1 MIKSRFF
8 SFWCQIWVGTMPMIL
23 FLINNNN
30 KVRSSFFRIL
40 FIESNYTTILK
51 DLMKQSYYLKKKKK
65 IKSKFLHSWIKRV
78 FSTTVLNI
86 MDASIQEP
94 NKLSTITD
102 NVWVRRAIVSQI
114 ESNDIS
120 HVSSISSPLINLI
133 MSPLVNPI
141 YHRNI

>member
-1 MIKSRFF
+1 
-8 SFWCQIWVGTMPMIL
+8 MIL

-40 FIESNYTTILK
+40 FIEYNYTTILK
-51 DLMKQSYYLKKKKK
+51 DLMKQSYYLKKKK

-102 NVWVRRAIVSQI
+102 NAWVRRAIVSQI

>member
-1 MIKSRFF
+1 
-8 SFWCQIWVGTMPMIL
+8 MIL

>member
-1 MIKSRFF
+1 
-8 SFWCQIWVGTMPMIL
+8 MIL

-40 FIESNYTTILK
+40 FIEYNYTTILK

-102 NVWVRRAIVSQI
+102 NAWVRRAIVSQI